1 VPFFGTNP
9 FAFGAPRATEEPL
22 VVDMATASTAR
33 VNLVRAAAEGREI
46 EPGHAIDAEGNP
58 TTDPAAGL
66 KGAQLP
72 VGGPKGFGLG
82 LMVDI
87 LGGVLTGSHCS
98 YEASM
103 FATTEGG
110 PPNVGQTIIAMDPA
124 FYSEGFIEHLE
135 TMVAAMTEGNE
146 VRVPGERRAAL
157 RAQYGVGGIEVPQ
170 SLIDQINDLAK
181 GL

>member
-1 VPFFGTNP
+1 
-9 FAFGAPRATEEPL
+9 
-22 VVDMATASTAR
+22 MATASTAR
-33 VNLVRAAAEGREI
+33 VNLVKAAAEGREI
-46 EPGHAIDAEGNP
+46 EPGHAIDSEGIP

-82 LMVDI
+82 LMVDV
-87 LGGVLTGSHCS
+87 LGGVLTGSNCS

-124 FYSEGFIEHLE
+124 FFAEGFVSHLE
-135 TMVAAMTEGNE
+135 SMLGELTEDND
-146 VRVPGERRAAL
+146 VRVPGARRAEL
-157 RAQYGVGGIEVPQ
+157 RRIHEEKGVDVPDSLLAQITELSAV
-170 SLIDQINDLAK
+170 
-181 GL
+181 

>member
-1 VPFFGTNP
+1 
-9 FAFGAPRATEEPL
+9 
-22 VVDMATASTAR
+22 
-33 VNLVRAAAEGREI
+33 
-46 EPGHAIDAEGNP
+46 
-58 TTDPAAGL
+58 
-66 KGAQLP
+66 
-72 VGGPKGFGLG
+72 

-124 FYSEGFIEHLE
+124 FYSEGFVEHLE
-135 TMVAAMTEGNE
+135 TMVSAMTDDND
-146 VRVPGERRAAL
+146 VRVPGERRARL
-157 RAQYGVGGIEVPQ
+157 RAQHQLEGIDVPQ
-170 SLIDQINDLAK
+170 SLIDQINTLAK